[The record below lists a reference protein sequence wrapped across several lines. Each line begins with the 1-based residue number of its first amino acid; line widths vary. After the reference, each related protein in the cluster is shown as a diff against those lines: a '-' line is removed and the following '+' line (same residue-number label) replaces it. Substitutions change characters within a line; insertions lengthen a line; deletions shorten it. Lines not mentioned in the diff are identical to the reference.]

1 MSSTSINGTLAEHV
15 YGNGDIQL
23 PSGFEVLTEWP
34 SNDGYSGTAYINRT
48 TREIVIAHRGTNQG
62 TDWWSN
68 LEHTFIKDFSDT
80 IQHGVGNPI
89 SDQLRESEAFVKSI
103 VGSPR
108 FKDYSF
114 SQTGHSLGGFIA
126 TINGA
131 KFSTPV
137 EAFDPPGHADY
148 LGYLLDKKVLN
159 DEQVGFLNQNLKTH
173 ISDGSA
179 VDLLSSNN
187 NYLGT
192 LNHVQVK
199 GSVFEVLKKH
209 SMREINKS
217 LGNNVVYM
225 GDNLPS
231 KKDYDANVFTRI
243 HDLLDEIELK
253 IQKLSLNL
261 EI

>member
-1 MSSTSINGTLAEHV
+1 MPSTAINGTLAEHV
-15 YGNGDIQL
+15 YGNGDVQL

-34 SNDGYSGTAYINRT
+34 LNDGYSGTAYINRT
-48 TREIVIAHRGTNQG
+48 TREIVIAHRGTDQG

-103 VGSPR
+103 IDSPG

-114 SQTGHSLGGFIA
+114 SQTGHSLGGFLA

-137 EAFDPPGHADY
+137 EAFDPPGNADY
-148 LGYLLDKKVLN
+148 LGYLLDKKVLS

-199 GSVFEVLKKH
+199 GSVFEVKKKH
-209 SMREINKS
+209 RMREINNS
-217 LGNNVVYM
+217 LGNNVVYV
-225 GDNLPS
+225 GDTLTS
-231 KKDYDANVFTRI
+231 EKHYDANVFTRI
-243 HDLLDEIELK
+243 HELLEEIEVK
-253 IQKLSLNL
+253 IQRVQNNL
-261 EI
+261 QI